1 MRLCIEIGGWDLLAL
16 PEGRVLGLEVGG
28 SRLGERMVR
37 RMSSCLWVVV
47 VWYFVMASMS
57 VCPVMCWF
65 SRVSLWKKERRID
78 GYGEVG
84 RTRRYTLP

>member
-37 RMSSCLWVVV
+37 RILSMLLGCGFVVECCGEYV
-47 VWYFVMASMS
+47 GLFRDMLFSQSNFVE
-57 VCPVMCWF
+57 
-65 SRVSLWKKERRID
+65 ER
-78 GYGEVG
+78 EKN
-84 RTRRYTLP
+84 RRLR